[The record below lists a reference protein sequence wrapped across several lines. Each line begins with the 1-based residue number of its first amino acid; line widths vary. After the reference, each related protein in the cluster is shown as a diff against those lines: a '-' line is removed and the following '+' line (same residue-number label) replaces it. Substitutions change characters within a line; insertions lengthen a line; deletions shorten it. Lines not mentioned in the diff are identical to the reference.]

1 MRDGCKSY
9 LHHKWCLLHSD
20 LQDVQGCSSDPLR
33 KFILPTI
40 QQREWRS
47 KLFNRRIG
55 RFKDICDHR
64 KTDSTITTLLEM
76 SRIIDVISF
85 STEHKNIRGLSSK
98 LRTNF
103 KDFLK
108 QYPFHSKQISTA
120 YLLLLAWSYQVSK
133 QSWVTSTLAIW
144 QNPIFSSY

>member
-9 LHHKWCLLHSD
+9 LHHKWCFLHSD

-33 KFILPTI
+33 KFIFPII

-47 KLFNRRIG
+47 KLFSRRIG
-55 RFKDICDHR
+55 CFKDVCNRR
-64 KTDSTITTLLEM
+64 KTDSTITTSLERL
-76 SRIIDVISF
+76 RIVDVISF
-85 STEHKNIRGLSSK
+85 STEHRNITALSSK

-103 KDFLK
+103 IDSLK
-108 QYPFHSKQISTA
+108 QYPFHNKQIPTA
-120 YLLLLAWSYQVSK
+120 YLLLLEWSYQVSK
-133 QSWVTSTLAIW
+133 QRWVTSTLAIW